1 MNCMPKNFKESVYSK
16 LASYIASNYS
26 EEEIYILTEEILMQ
40 CLCDTE
46 EVENI
51 LGNIES
57 KLEIIVK
64 IDQILKDKK
73 IKLLN

>member
-1 MNCMPKNFKESVYSK
+1 
-16 LASYIASNYS
+16 
-26 EEEIYILTEEILMQ
+26 MQ